1 MNRLSVAGGADCLH
15 EPPVNKGE
23 LIQAIAA
30 HLRELLAA
38 GTTAARATTAAATD
52 PDSKAENK
60 YDTRNLEAS
69 YLARG
74 QAFRVAETM
83 EALREFES
91 LTPRAFAPGDGVGE
105 GALVSLTGADGTQH
119 YFIGPA
125 AGGTEVTCDGT
136 EVLVITAASPL
147 GAKLMRR
154 RAGERIELQAGRPGS
169 AVTIAAVR

>member
-1 MNRLSVAGGADCLH
+1 
-15 EPPVNKGE
+15 VNKAA
-23 LIQAIAA
+23 LIRTIIA
-30 HLRELLAA
+30 HLREQLAA
-38 GTTAARATTAAATD
+38 GTSAARATSAAATD

-91 LTPRAFAPGDGVGE
+91 LTPKPFAPDAAAGE
-105 GALVSLTGADGTQH
+105 GALVSLSGADGTHH

-125 AGGTEVTCDGT
+125 AGGTEVSLDGT
-136 EVLVITAASPL
+136 EVMVITPASPL

-154 RAGERIELQAGRPGS
+154 RRGEHIELQAGRLAS
-169 AVTIAAVR
+169 SVMIAAVQ

>member
-1 MNRLSVAGGADCLH
+1 MTKGHIIQSVIVRLRD
-15 EPPVNKGE
+15 
-23 LIQAIAA
+23 
-30 HLRELLAA
+30 LLAA

-83 EALREFES
+83 EALQEFTS
-91 LTPRAFAPGDGVGE
+91 LMPKDFAPGDAIGE
-105 GALVSLTGADGTQH
+105 GALVSLTGAGGTFL

-125 AGGTEVTCDGT
+125 AGGTEVVVDGK
-136 EVLVITAASPL
+136 EVIVLTPASPL

-154 RAGERIELQAGRPGS
+154 RAGDQIELHPGRPAS
-169 AVTIAAVR
+169 SVKITAVR

>member
-1 MNRLSVAGGADCLH
+1 VT
-15 EPPVNKGE
+15 KGD
-23 LIQAIAA
+23 IIHAVIAQ
-30 HLRELLAA
+30 LRALLAA
-38 GTTAARATTAAATD
+38 GTNAARATTAAATD

-83 EALREFES
+83 EALQEFES
-91 LTPRAFAPGDGVGE
+91 LMPKSFAPGDAVGE
-105 GALVSLTGADGTQH
+105 GALVSLTGSGDTFL

-125 AGGTEVTCDGT
+125 AGGTEVVVDGT
-136 EVLVITAASPL
+136 EVIVLTPASPL

-154 RAGERIELQAGRPGS
+154 RTGDRFELHPGRPAS
-169 AVTIAAVR
+169 SVKITAVQ